1 MSVDDGNAS
10 SLPRDLHA
18 SSRSRLPPVSRDDL
32 DEAGRKAFDAAASNP
47 RSIARLQ
54 GPAGIRLHSPRS
66 RELEYLRYETELGR
80 RLTELAILVTARE
93 MDQQFEWTLHEQ
105 EARQEGLEERIID
118 LVRLRLP
125 VDGLDERE
133 ATIVRLGREIF
144 ESHRLSQETYAQ
156 TLALFGTKTLVDL
169 VCLIGN
175 YAGTAILLTAFDQ
188 QLPPG
193 IEPRLPIP

>member
-1 MSVDDGNAS
+1 MNADKNSVLAS
-10 SLPRDLHA
+10 DIDPQ
-18 SSRSRLPPVSRDDL
+18 SRSRAPLVNRDDL
-32 DEAGRKAFDAAASNP
+32 DEAGQRAYGVTVANT

-93 MDQQFEWTLHEQ
+93 MDQQFEWTLHEK
-105 EARQEGLEERIID
+105 EALSQGLDPEIVD
-118 LVRLRLP
+118 LVRFRRPVERLG
-125 VDGLDERE
+125 VKE
-133 ATIVRLGREIF
+133 AVIVRVGRELF
-144 ESHRLSQETYAQ
+144 QTHQLSSDVFAQ
-156 TLALFGTKTLVDL
+156 ALALFGTRTLVDL
-169 VCLIGN
+169 VCLMGN

-193 IEPRLPIP
+193 IEPTLPIP